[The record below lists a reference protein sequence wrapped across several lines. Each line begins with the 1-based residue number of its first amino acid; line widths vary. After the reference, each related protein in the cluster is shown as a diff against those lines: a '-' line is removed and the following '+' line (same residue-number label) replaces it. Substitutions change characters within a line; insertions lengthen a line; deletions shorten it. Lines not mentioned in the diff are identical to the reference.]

1 MVDKEMI
8 FMFIDYVLLV
18 ILLLCF
24 AHYKMVGEK

>member
-8 FMFIDYVLLV
+8 FMFIDYVLSV

-24 AHYKMVGEK
+24 AHYEMVGEK